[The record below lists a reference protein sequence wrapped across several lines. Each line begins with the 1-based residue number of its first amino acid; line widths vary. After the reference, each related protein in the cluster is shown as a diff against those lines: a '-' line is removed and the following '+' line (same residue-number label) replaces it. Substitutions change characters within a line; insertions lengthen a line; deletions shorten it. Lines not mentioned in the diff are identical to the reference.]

1 VASPTRS
8 SDSVRVTR
16 ALLLKRVEYGEA
28 DLVLT
33 LFTET
38 LGRVSALA
46 RGARRSQKRFGGA
59 LEPIHTLELELDERP
74 KSELYGL
81 RAAKLATARMTLTR
95 DLDRLNVA
103 GRALSWI
110 RRAAP
115 VRTPEPALWS
125 GIHALLDRLDDRDE
139 TRPPSLLLAGAG
151 LELTQALGF
160 GLDFERCVRCGKA
173 CPEGQPAL
181 LDAAR
186 GGLVCRACGGGRLRL
201 ESGLRKRLA
210 LTASGATPFGLEV
223 DDGATAIG
231 IVEAV
236 LRAHAG
242 FEE

>member
-1 VASPTRS
+1 M
-8 SDSVRVTR
+8 
-16 ALLLKRVEYGEA
+16 KRVEYGDA

-38 LGRVSALA
+38 LGRVAVLA
-46 RGARRSQKRFGGA
+46 RSARRSQKRFGGA
-59 LEPIHTLELELDERP
+59 LEPIHTLSVEIEERP

-81 RAAKLATARMTLTR
+81 RSAKLAIARIVLTR
-95 DLDRLNVA
+95 DLERMNVA

-115 VRTPEPALWS
+115 ARTPEPALWS
-125 GIHALLDRLDDRDE
+125 LIHALFERLDDASEQRA
-139 TRPPSLLLAGAG
+139 PSLLLACAG
-151 LELTQALGF
+151 LSVTQALGF

-181 LDAAR
+181 LDPAR
-186 GGLVCRACGGGRLRL
+186 GGLVCRACGGGRVRL
-201 ESGLRKRLA
+201 DPGLRQRLMR
-210 LTASGATPFGLEV
+210 TASGETPFGLEP
-223 DDGATAIG
+223 DDGNAALG
-231 IVEAV
+231 VVDAV